1 MQPVILLAKW
11 VYSGTAKNCN
21 LGHAIYGKSQADLEN
36 TREDLFFYRGEGGLA
51 VINKSPLEETESL
64 KYSGFSLAEL

>member
-1 MQPVILLAKW
+1 MANHRQIW
-11 VYSGTAKNCN
+11 RT
-21 LGHAIYGKSQADLEN
+21 QER
-36 TREDLFFYRGEGGLA
+36 TFFFYRGEGGLA